1 VSDERNPVDRAVEFA
16 IHVPIGIAAFARDS
30 LPTFT
35 QMFAGRGK
43 REVAQHQQQVQAKLA
58 NYRAIGEL
66 AITYGPPVVRQ
77 RLAEQMETL
86 RLAARTTFDALPI
99 PRPAPEPTVARAA
112 TASRPPASDAA
123 PAAAPTPVS
132 AAVDASSLAI
142 PDYDGLAAS
151 QIIERLEGLDPAEL
165 DEVDR
170 YERATRAR
178 RTVLGK
184 IAVLRAS

>member
-1 VSDERNPVDRAVEFA
+1 MSDERNPVDRAVEFA

-35 QMFAGRGK
+35 QMFAGRGR
-43 REVAQHQQQVQAKLA
+43 REVATHQQQVQAKLA

-77 RLAEQMETL
+77 RLVEQVETL

-99 PRPAPEPTVARAA
+99 PRPSTDHGAPHVP
-112 TASRPPASDAA
+112 SA
-123 PAAAPTPVS
+123 PAADPVRPDPVAPTNPGPT
-132 AAVDASSLAI
+132 VDATTLAI

-151 QIIERLEGLDPAEL
+151 QIIERLEGLDPTEL
-165 DEVDR
+165 DAVDR

>member
-1 VSDERNPVDRAVEFA
+1 MSDERNPVDRAVEFA

-99 PRPAPEPTVARAA
+99 PRPAPEPPAPRPAPAPRTA
-112 TASRPPASDAA
+112 TQAA
-123 PAAAPTPVS
+123 PVTMPTPL
-132 AAVDASSLAI
+132 APAVDASQLAI

-151 QIIERLEGLDPAEL
+151 QIIERLEGLDAAEL

>member
-1 VSDERNPVDRAVEFA
+1 MSEERNPVERAVEFA
-16 IHVPIGIAAFARDS
+16 VHVPIGIAAFARDS

-35 QMFAGRGK
+35 QMFAGRGR
-43 REVAQHQQQVQAKLA
+43 RELAAHQRQVQTRLA

-77 RLAEQMETL
+77 RLAEHMETL
-86 RLAARTTFDALPI
+86 RLAARTTFDSLPI
-99 PRPAPEPTVARAA
+99 PRPPAPGSGPN
-112 TASRPPASDAA
+112 PA
-123 PAAAPTPVS
+123 PAAAPERSTAAAPTRT
-132 AAVDASSLAI
+132 AAVADSSHLAI

-151 QIIERLEGLDPAEL
+151 QIIERLEGLDAAEL
-165 DEVDR
+165 DAVDA

>member
-1 VSDERNPVDRAVEFA
+1 MSEDRNPVERAVEFA
-16 IHVPIGIAAFARDS
+16 VHVPIGIAAFARDS

-35 QMFAGRGK
+35 QMFAGRGR
-43 REVAQHQQQVQAKLA
+43 REVAQHQQQVQARLA

-77 RLAEQMETL
+77 RLSEHMETL
-86 RLAARTTFDALPI
+86 RLAARTTFDALPL
-99 PRPAPEPTVARAA
+99 PRTAPEHHVAPASAPEPRPKHDAPVPGTA
-112 TASRPPASDAA
+112 T
-123 PAAAPTPVS
+123 PTPDPS
-132 AAVDASSLAI
+132 GLAI

-151 QIIERLEGLDPAEL
+151 QIIERLAGLAPSEL
-165 DEVDR
+165 DAVDA

-184 IAVLRAS
+184 IAILKAS